1 MKKQFPHFHKI
12 QYILKVVSS
21 TISQILIY
29 TTSVLWIWFYI
40 EGVSW
45 RDIFYNSKKI
55 GFILKVSL
63 QETLSI
69 IPQIP
74 IYTKGV
80 SWRDTFHNFTNFN
93 LYYKCLLKLVLY
105 WRDTFYNSK
114 KNWIYTIGVSWR
126 DTSHNSIKF
135 NIYQRC
141 L

>member
-29 TTSVLWIWFYI
+29 TTSVFWIWFYI

-55 GFILKVSL
+55 GFILKMSL
-63 QETLSI
+63 QETLSTI
-69 IPQIP
+69 QQIS

-80 SWRDTFHNFTNFN
+80 SSRDIFHDFTNFN
-93 LYYKCLLKLVLY
+93 LYYKCLLNLILY
-105 WRDTFYNSK
+105 WRCLSK
-114 KNWIYTIGVSWR
+114 RHLLQFQKNWIYTKGVSSR
-126 DTSHNSIKF
+126 DTFHNSTNF
-135 NIYQRC
+135 NIY
-141 L
+141 